1 MQYLENCI
9 KRSERVIIDFTKDR
23 KGASNKP
30 ELDFNIEIK
39 HPVFGNNIC
48 ERLTNDQSKLRI
60 LKM

>member
-48 ERLTNDQSKLRI
+48 
-60 LKM
+60 